1 LKLARGLA
9 PNTEPTIDLRI
20 RRSVCRILF
29 LLSFALAS
37 QLVAELSI
45 ELIQYF
51 SHAVSQGPSLMN
63 STSLLDGIVNHW
75 HIWFVSA
82 VLVVAAVI
90 DGWKLKVPNWITFP
104 MIATG
109 WIYSFAS
116 GGWAGLGWSVLATFF
131 GLALLYGIYMVGGM
145 GAGDVKLLAGIGAW
159 VHAEHTWNIFATTA
173 IVGGIMA
180 ILMIAYSGRWKK
192 HFQQFNMLIGEFVE
206 VKDPEALFQRAAERK
221 PRMYLLPY
229 GVPMTI
235 AALGYFA
242 FNGMYL

>member
-1 LKLARGLA
+1 M
-9 PNTEPTIDLRI
+9 I
-20 RRSVCRILF
+20 
-29 LLSFALAS
+29 
-37 QLVAELSI
+37 
-45 ELIQYF
+45 
-51 SHAVSQGPSLMN
+51 
-63 STSLLDGIVNHW
+63 STSLLDGIINHW

-104 MIATG
+104 MIVSG
-109 WIYSFAS
+109 WVYSFAS
-116 GGWAGLGWSVLATFF
+116 GGLSGLGWSVLATFF

-173 IVGGIMA
+173 VVGGVMA

-206 VKDPEALFQRAAERK
+206 VRDPEALFQKAAERK

-242 FNGMYL
+242 FQGMYI

>member
-1 LKLARGLA
+1 MELVRGSL
-9 PNTEPTIDLRI
+9 NMD
-20 RRSVCRILF
+20 S
-29 LLSFALAS
+29 AS
-37 QLVAELSI
+37 MINGIVQHWNVWFLSI
-45 ELIQYF
+45 
-51 SHAVSQGPSLMN
+51 
-63 STSLLDGIVNHW
+63 
-75 HIWFVSA
+75 

-104 MIATG
+104 LIGSG
-109 WIYSFAS
+109 WVYSAIV
-116 GGWAGLGWSVLATFF
+116 GGLPGLGWSLLGTFF

-159 VHAEHTWNIFATTA
+159 MHSHHTWNIFATTA

-180 ILMIAYSGRWKK
+180 VVMIAYTGRWRK

-221 PRMYLLPY
+221 SKMYLLPY
-229 GVPMTI
+229 GIPMTV

-242 FNGMYL
+242 FQGMYF